1 MELPGIHADGLLAR
15 IGREPALSL
24 RCARPCDG
32 ARRVLL
38 EAFIRERFA
47 AHYAARIRHFMPCL
61 LGLEGADGRI
71 QGAVG
76 LRSAGE
82 APLFL
87 ERYLDR
93 PIEQVIAGYG
103 GQPIARRDIVEV
115 GNLAALGAG
124 SARLL
129 IVALTDLLVACG
141 FRWVTFTGTPALL
154 NSFQRLELS
163 PLSLGAA
170 DPACLGDEQA
180 DWGSY
185 YANHPQVMAGEILG
199 GHQRLV
205 QMGVYPR
212 LGYQAL
218 YSEGALPHAACH

>member
-15 IGREPALSL
+15 IGREPAFGL
-24 RCARPCDG
+24 RYAQHRHG
-32 ARRVLL
+32 ERRALL

-47 AHYAARIRHFMPCL
+47 EHYGARVRHFMPCL
-61 LGLEGADGRI
+61 LGLESADGAVR
-71 QGAVG
+71 GAVG
-76 LRSAGE
+76 LRAAGE

-93 PIEQVIAGYG
+93 PIEQVIAGYS

-124 SARLL
+124 AARLL

-163 PLSLGAA
+163 PLPLGAA

-212 LGYQAL
+212 LGYRAL